1 MSVAVVTGAASGM
14 GRACAERFI
23 AEGWQVAA
31 LDRAEADVGGALAV
45 AADVTD
51 AAAVTAA
58 IERVV
63 AELGAPKA
71 VVNAAGVY
79 PPSTLET
86 ATTELYRRTFDVN
99 VLGTLLVTQ
108 AAAPHLTD
116 GAAVVNFASIDA
128 FVPSPGQL
136 LYCASKAA
144 VVALTRSL
152 ALELGAARARQRA
165 RARLGR
171 HARQSRHRAHG
182 GRARIRA
189 ARASRHP
196 GGDGR
201 PRLVPRRRGPR
212 GLRHGRDADR
222 DRRQRLPMSNAYPPD
237 GARGGA
243 ADPWRISASRRRS
256 LVIARRIARA
266 MTGAATFAK
275 PAGSPR
281 LRSVIRVARSPASC
295 HV

>member
-1 MSVAVVTGAASGM
+1 VSVAVVTGAASGM
-14 GRACAERFI
+14 GRACAERFV
-23 AEGWQVAA
+23 AEGWRVAA
-31 LDRAEADVGGALAV
+31 LDRADADVGGALTVAV
-45 AADVTD
+45 DVTD

-79 PPSTLET
+79 PPSTLQT

-108 AAAPHLTD
+108 AAAPHFTE

-152 ALELGAARARQRA
+152 ALELAPHVRVNAIAPGWVDTPGNQATGRMEAALASVP
-165 RARLGR
+165 LGR
-171 HARQSRHRAHG
+171 AATPEEMADLVWFLAG
-182 GRARIRA
+182 EGRAGYVTGETLTA
-189 ARASRHP
+189 T
-196 GGDGR
+196 GG
-201 PRLVPRRRGPR
+201 
-212 GLRHGRDADR
+212 
-222 DRRQRLPMSNAYPPD
+222 
-237 GARGGA
+237 
-243 ADPWRISASRRRS
+243 SAFR
-256 LVIARRIARA
+256 
-266 MTGAATFAK
+266 
-275 PAGSPR
+275 
-281 LRSVIRVARSPASC
+281 
-295 HV
+295 

>member
-1 MSVAVVTGAASGM
+1 VSVAVVTGAASGM
-14 GRACAERFI
+14 GRACAERFV
-23 AEGWQVAA
+23 AEGWRVAA
-31 LDRAEADVGGALAV
+31 LDRADADVGGALAV
-45 AADVTD
+45 AVDVTD

-79 PPSTLET
+79 PPSTLQT

-108 AAAPHLTD
+108 AAAPHFTE

-152 ALELGAARARQRA
+152 ALELAPHVRVNAIAPGWVDTPGNQATGRMEAALASVP
-165 RARLGR
+165 LGR
-171 HARQSRHRAHG
+171 AATPEEMADLVWFLAG
-182 GRARIRA
+182 EGRAGYVTGETLTA
-189 ARASRHP
+189 T
-196 GGDGR
+196 GG
-201 PRLVPRRRGPR
+201 
-212 GLRHGRDADR
+212 
-222 DRRQRLPMSNAYPPD
+222 
-237 GARGGA
+237 
-243 ADPWRISASRRRS
+243 SAFR
-256 LVIARRIARA
+256 
-266 MTGAATFAK
+266 
-275 PAGSPR
+275 
-281 LRSVIRVARSPASC
+281 
-295 HV
+295 